1 MHQQLNPSQLWT
13 LAISFYVAWMR
24 AGELSMGT
32 IKLRDYHLRRFAVTT
47 GLEPFDA
54 TLDDLIEY
62 LGSHEWSANMRR
74 SARTTLNSFYT
85 WAASTG
91 RMTINPALD
100 LPTISSPI
108 GKPRPAPES
117 AVAQGLLPNVDRRLP
132 VMVALGARL
141 GLRCWEICQV
151 HSSDLRRDMVGYSLL
166 VHGKGNKQRVVPC
179 TDELAVIIRDAQG
192 FLFPGR
198 IDGHLSSSYVS
209 KLVSNVLPDRVTAHM
224 LRHRFASKAYRDGGK
239 DIRVVQELLGHS
251 SVATTQIYTAVDND
265 DLRRA
270 VLAAAA

>member
-1 MHQQLNPSQLWT
+1 MHQQLVPSPAWT

-24 AGELSMGT
+24 AGDLSTGT
-32 IKLRDYHLRRFAVTT
+32 MKLRDYHLRRFAVTT
-47 GLEPFDA
+47 KLEPYA
-54 TLDDLIEY
+54 VELDDLVNY
-62 LGSHEWSANMRR
+62 LGSHNWAANMRR
-74 SARTTLNSFYT
+74 SARTTLSSFYT

-91 RMTINPALD
+91 RLDVNPALD
-100 LPTISSPI
+100 LPTVSSPI

-117 AVAQGLLPNVDRRLP
+117 AVEQGLMPNVDRRVP

-151 HSSDLRRDMVGYSLL
+151 QSTDLRRDLVGYSLL
-166 VHGKGNKQRVVPC
+166 VHGKGNKQRIVPC
-179 TDELAVIIRDAQG
+179 TDEIAVIIRDAHG

-209 KLVSNVLPDRVTAHM
+209 KLVSNALPDRVTAHM

-251 SVATTQIYTAVDND
+251 SVATTQIYTAVDDN